1 MNSFIKT
8 SKTLMAF
15 QEICKCY
22 LKKKP
27 LSGEL
32 QVDPIYFEKQNIALD
47 SRKRDAKCACLCV
60 C

>member
-1 MNSFIKT
+1 
-8 SKTLMAF
+8 MAF